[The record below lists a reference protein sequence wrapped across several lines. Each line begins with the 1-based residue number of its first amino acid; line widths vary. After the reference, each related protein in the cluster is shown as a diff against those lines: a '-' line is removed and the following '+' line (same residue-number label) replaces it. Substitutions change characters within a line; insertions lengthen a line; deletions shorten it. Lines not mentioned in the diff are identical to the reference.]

1 MEGLTF
7 WFTFTS
13 VYRTICLSVSNK
25 DKTSR
30 KKKITISTKT
40 WTDLLRGP
48 LVMGMLCIF
57 VGNVLKFFRQGDA
70 GKSNVYRYVL
80 IET

>member
-1 MEGLTF
+1 MEGHVF
-7 WFTFTS
+7 WFTFTL
-13 VYRTICLSVSNK
+13 VHRTICLSVANK
-25 DKTSR
+25 DKISR
-30 KKKITISTKT
+30 KKIITISTKT

-57 VGNVLKFFRQGDA
+57 GGNVLKFFRQGDA
-70 GKSNVYRYVL
+70 VKSNVYHYVL